1 MLSPKGAL
9 PESQYEDFV
18 ELKLKKDK
26 TPAEQK
32 KLQGMEVKLSKS
44 EELTDTCKGFL
55 ARTYAIEK
63 YYSGRKGKPTAAM
76 VKGTVVQREAFDLF
90 IAAEEK
96 HYNSQVKLLKN
107 EFITG
112 VPDLFDGTIA
122 TSSQEIIEVKSS
134 WNIFSFLSV
143 IGKPLKKNIYWQLM
157 GYLWLTGAKVGTVA
171 FCLINTPEHILE
183 EEKQRVINNRKLY
196 EEDEDRFNAMIEE
209 LSVRMN
215 YNDIPLQDRV
225 LRFSVERNEAD
236 IAKISG
242 KVIKCR
248 EYLKEF
254 EEKHKFFTKN
264 YRREHLLALKNGK

>member
-122 TSSQEIIEVKSS
+122 TSSQEIIEV
-134 WNIFSFLSV
+134 
-143 IGKPLKKNIYWQLM
+143 
-157 GYLWLTGAKVGTVA
+157 
-171 FCLINTPEHILE
+171 
-183 EEKQRVINNRKLY
+183 
-196 EEDEDRFNAMIEE
+196 
-209 LSVRMN
+209 
-215 YNDIPLQDRV
+215 
-225 LRFSVERNEAD
+225 RNEAD